1 MKKQMIKI
9 SSLLFV
15 MVAMMLSAC
24 DDYLDDVPKGQKI
37 PKTWEDYNAF
47 IRNNFSYHFLDP
59 DQLAV
64 LAGDIFKLP
73 SAVTSPSLTRAN
85 YYADESVNR
94 IDLMTGNDK
103 NPYFNAYEG
112 LFAWNLIVED
122 VPDAT
127 ECTEVQRR
135 QLIAQGRV
143 LRAMHYFY
151 LANFYADQYDEAT
164 KDKLSVP
171 LITSASVS
179 AFLIM
184 DSYFD
189 FKPYLKNPYE
199 SAPPTRKAT
208 TASITVVNIII
219 KLSI

>member
-1 MKKQMIKI
+1 M
-9 SSLLFV
+9 LLSEIIF
-15 MVAMMLSAC
+15 L
-24 DDYLDDVPKGQKI
+24 P
-37 PKTWEDYNAF
+37 
-47 IRNNFSYHFLDP
+47 FLDP

-143 LRAMHYFY
+143 LRAMHYFIW
-151 LANFYADQYDEAT
+151 
-164 KDKLSVP
+164 
-171 LITSASVS
+171 LIFMLTSMMRLLRINCQ
-179 AFLIM
+179 FL
-184 DSYFD
+184 
-189 FKPYLKNPYE
+189 
-199 SAPPTRKAT
+199 
-208 TASITVVNIII
+208 
-219 KLSI
+219 

>member
-151 LANFYADQYDEAT
+151 LANFYAEKHGIMEPVKENGGRSGYKAAEMNPANHADDIEVERYEHQKSGSSGSRCGRLLCY
-164 KDKLSVP
+164 LG
-171 LITSASVS
+171 
-179 AFLIM
+179 AFG
-184 DSYFD
+184 
-189 FKPYLKNPYE
+189 PQGH
-199 SAPPTRKAT
+199 
-208 TASITVVNIII
+208 
-219 KLSI
+219 